1 VVQSVSKKR
10 KNPKQ
15 IFIEKGKHYN
25 KMDTDKLVK
34 AIQIIVKEEIK
45 ATLPKLVKEGVK
57 REMAKL
63 LKENKQLREA
73 MKPQT
78 PPQPT
83 FMDEPIVE
91 NVLHTQ
97 PQKPLSKNP
106 ILNEVLAQTQP
117 FNSQQRNIDGVPS
130 YAGAP
135 TETSFRTMNFDSTST
150 HTLGQQNI
158 AQQMGYGDMVMP
170 GQRQGLG
177 VQTGN
182 PALDKALNRDYSQLI
197 KAMDKKKG
205 PWRPGME

>member
-1 VVQSVSKKR
+1 
-10 KNPKQ
+10 
-15 IFIEKGKHYN
+15 
-25 KMDTDKLVK
+25 MDTDKLVK

-45 ATLPKLVKEGVK
+45 ATLPTLVKEGVK

-78 PPQPT
+78 PSQPT

-91 NVLHTQ
+91 NVLHNQ

-117 FNSQQRNIDGVPS
+117 FNSQQRQSTG
-130 YAGAP
+130 AGDDWRAI
-135 TETSFRTMNFDSTST
+135 SFDSTST

-158 AQQMGYGDMVMP
+158 AQQMGYGNMMP
-170 GQRQGLG
+170 QQRQGLG

-182 PALDKALNRDYSQLI
+182 EALDKAFNRDYSQLI

>member
-1 VVQSVSKKR
+1 
-10 KNPKQ
+10 
-15 IFIEKGKHYN
+15 
-25 KMDTDKLVK
+25 MDTDKLVK

-78 PPQPT
+78 PSQPT
-83 FMDEPIVE
+83 FMDSEPVFE
-91 NVLHTQ
+91 NNSYTYQSSQ

-117 FNSQQRNIDGVPS
+117 FNSSQRQSTG
-130 YAGAP
+130 AGD
-135 TETSFRTMNFDSTST
+135 EWKTMGFDSTST

-158 AQQMGYGDMVMP
+158 AQQMGYGDMAMP

-182 PALDKALNRDYSQLI
+182 EVLDRAFNRDYSQLI